1 MSHEAII
8 MIPGITGSQ
17 LIDVNTHNFHPVW
30 RDIRYNFQKVEDL
43 ELTDEFQGEFYEEN
57 INTLIERGAA
67 ESLAYKEFMDDLE
80 TDVPK
85 FYFSYDWRR
94 SNRENGRKLNDFVEM
109 LKQKSQASTT
119 ANTIEKIS
127 IITHSM
133 GNHICRFYIRD
144 FGFASIDKI
153 VFVAPPFK
161 GSLATVDTLLRGQG
175 YFKNI
180 KKKLREVMR
189 TFPGAL
195 ELLPNYEN
203 AALFTDDTPVDF
215 FNKDHWQKN
224 LTASLGSAN
233 AYAHRLA
240 EKFINNLNRAKED
253 LKELDQWIENITA
266 EEKERILV
274 VVRDEFKSFQAV
286 RVHENQENFID
297 LKNSVKTESGDGVVP
312 HISSCCYLDEIRT
325 LAIEDSL
332 WYDDDSHAFVMTEE
346 RVQNLASWFL
356 DSSRPFD
363 PKIPGGSIKEVSGFK
378 KVRDGETGLWHY
390 QITKKDV

>member
-1 MSHEAII
+1 

-43 ELTDEFQGEFYEEN
+43 ELTDEFHGEYYDEN
-57 INTLIERGAA
+57 INILIERGAV

-80 TDVPK
+80 VGVPK

-109 LKQKSQASTT
+109 LKDKSQASTT
-119 ANTIEKIS
+119 ATTIKKVS

-144 FGFASIDKI
+144 FGFTSIDKV

-180 KKKLREVMR
+180 KKKLREIMR

-195 ELLPNYEN
+195 ELLPTYEN
-203 AALFTDDTPVDF
+203 AALFKDDTQVDF
-215 FNKDHWQKN
+215 FDKDHWQKN
-224 LTASLGSAN
+224 MTSSLRSPN
-233 AYAHRLA
+233 KYTHRLA
-240 EKFINNLNRAKED
+240 EKFINNLARAKED
-253 LKELDQWIENITA
+253 LKELDHWIEDLTV
-266 EEKERILV
+266 EEKSRMLV
-274 VVRDEFKSFQAV
+274 VVRDEFKSFQSV
-286 RVHENQENFID
+286 RVHEDQENFID
-297 LKNSVKTESGDGVVP
+297 LKNSVRTESGDGIVP

-332 WYDDDSHAFVMTEE
+332 WYDDDRHAFVMTEE

-356 DSSRPFD
+356 DSSQPFN
-363 PKIPGGSIKEVSGFK
+363 PKIPGGSIKEVSGLK
-378 KVRDGETGLWHY
+378 KVLDNKTGLSHY
-390 QITKKDV
+390 EITKKDV